1 MSINPYLTE
10 DGKAKNLALL
20 TSTERCKMLETLSQ
34 TEAKEWLHR
43 YRMKVKETGKQ
54 QAQAW
59 WEGVKEGIKKKR
71 GQAGLDTLIAE
82 MQRQRHDVNRL

>member
-1 MSINPYLTE
+1 MNQKIYLTE

-20 TSTERCKMLETLSQ
+20 TSTERLEIQETLRK
-34 TEAKEWLHR
+34 TEAKEWIRR
-43 YRMKVKETGKQ
+43 YRLKVKETGKQ

-59 WEGVKEGIKKKR
+59 WEGVKLGIKKKR

-82 MQRQRHDVNRL
+82 MQRQRHDVNSL

>member
-1 MSINPYLTE
+1 MTTNPCWTE

-20 TSTERCKMLETLSQ
+20 TSTERYKMLETLRQ

-59 WEGVKEGIKKKR
+59 WETVKLDIKKRR
-71 GQAGLDTLIAE
+71 GQAGVDTLTTN
-82 MQRQRHDVNRL
+82 MRQQNDANCL

>member
-1 MSINPYLTE
+1 LTE

-20 TSTERCKMLETLSQ
+20 TSTERLEMQETLRKS
-34 TEAKEWLHR
+34 EAKEWIRR

-59 WEGVKEGIKKKR
+59 WETVKLDINKRR
-71 GQAGLDTLIAE
+71 GQGGVNILIAE
-82 MQRQRHDVNRL
+82 MQRQRHDVNSL

>member
-1 MSINPYLTE
+1 MTTNPYLTK

-20 TSTERCKMLETLSQ
+20 KSTERCKMLETLSQ

-43 YRMKVKETGKQ
+43 YRMKVEETGKQ

-59 WEGVKEGIKKKR
+59 WQGVKEGIRKRR
-71 GQAGLDTLIAE
+71 GQAGLDTLIALME
-82 MQRQRHDVNRL
+82 KQRDVNSL

>member
-1 MSINPYLTE
+1 MTTNPYLTK

-20 TSTERCKMLETLSQ
+20 KSTERCKMLETLSQ
-34 TEAKEWLHR
+34 TEAKEWIRR

-59 WEGVKEGIKKKR
+59 WQGVKEGIKKRR
-71 GQAGLDTLIAE
+71 GQAGLDTLIALME
-82 MQRQRHDVNRL
+82 KQRDVNSL

>member
-1 MSINPYLTE
+1 MTTNLYLTE

-20 TSTERCKMLETLSQ
+20 TSTERLEIQETLRKM
-34 TEAKEWLHR
+34 EAKEWIRR
-43 YRMKVKETGKQ
+43 YRLKVKETGKQ

-59 WEGVKEGIKKKR
+59 WEGVKLGIKKRR

-82 MQRQRHDVNRL
+82 MQRQRHDNNRL

>member
-1 MSINPYLTE
+1 MTTNPYWTE

-34 TEAKEWLHR
+34 TEAKEWLYR
-43 YRMKVKETGKQ
+43 YRLKVKETGKQ

-59 WEGVKEGIKKKR
+59 WEGVKLGIKKRR

-82 MQRQRHDVNRL
+82 MQRQRHDDNRL

>member
-20 TSTERCKMLETLSQ
+20 TSIERLEIQETLRK
-34 TEAKEWLHR
+34 TEAQEWIRR
-43 YRMKVKETGKQ
+43 YRLKAKETGKQ

-71 GQAGLDTLIAE
+71 GQAGVDTLIAE
-82 MQRQRHDVNRL
+82 MQRQRHDVNSL